1 MANNKEKRYVV
12 TMDMYVYAENDYMAR
27 KRAHKLAGDI
37 EHGLESNFHARTWI
51 LDIVEQPF
59 GKLGNRK
66 LKDISKP
73 SSGEEMPF

>member
-27 KRAHKLAGDI
+27 KRAHEIADNIKSPNNRA
-37 EHGLESNFHARTWI
+37 AV

>member
-1 MANNKEKRYVV
+1 MAKEEKRYVV

-37 EHGLESNFHARTWI
+37 EHGLKSNFHAHTSI

>member
-1 MANNKEKRYVV
+1 MADKDNRYVV
-12 TMDMYVYAENDYMAR
+12 TFEAYVYAENDYMAR

-37 EHGLESNFHARTWI
+37 EHGLESNFHAHTAI